1 MTQER
6 KDELYELMIAWIC
19 EHIPN
24 DEDLYLTLHGQFGMT
39 LDELHDHCIESLD
52 EFFPKEEFTMDVQC
66 QG

>member
-1 MTQER
+1 MTQEC

-24 DEDLYLTLHGQFGMT
+24 DEDLYRTLHGQFGMT

-52 EFFPKEEFTMDVQC
+52 EFFPKEEFVMDAQC